1 MTCEEYAVLLQ
12 KSLEEALTPAEE
24 ALLRAHEA
32 ECSACAA
39 KALALNDLQAQLA
52 ALRDDTPP
60 MPEDFHAGWLQR
72 VEDCAMEQK
81 QTRKRPYVKLLS
93 AAAALVFVVGG
104 TLLTRDSLNKAPT
117 AAPQM
122 KMAEYESE
130 SYDTTA
136 EYGYS
141 MARSYSADTG
151 GGMNNAAPMIAG
163 SAAVPE
169 DVEAI
174 LEESGQKI
182 IRTASLT
189 IASPTYADSLAQLKA
204 LCGEMNGWVSYSSE
218 SERNARR
225 TASLT
230 LRIPSEHLSDFL
242 EGTGSIGRI
251 TRREETADDVTESYQ
266 DTAAR
271 LSTQKALMER
281 LKALITDAADL
292 SDLLALESQ
301 IADTQYTIDRLQ
313 SSLNSTDRQV
323 DYATVNVTLREELP
337 EDGMTMADAT
347 LAERFVSALST
358 GWKAFI
364 SFVKDAVVFLAA
376 ALPFIVVVAIVYAV
390 AHIIVRRRKRH
401 HRKEQ

>member
-12 KSLEEALTPAEE
+12 KSLEEPLAPAEE

-32 ECSACAA
+32 DCPACAA
-39 KALALNDLQAQLA
+39 KALALSDLQAQLA
-52 ALRDDTPP
+52 DLRDDAPP

-81 QTRKRPYVKLLS
+81 QTRKRPYVRLLS

-104 TLLTRDSLNKAPT
+104 TLLTRDSLSKAPA

-136 EYGYS
+136 ENSYS
-141 MARSYSADTG
+141 LARSYSADTG
-151 GGMNNAAPMIAG
+151 SGMNNAAPMIAG
-163 SAAVPE
+163 SAA
-169 DVEAI
+169 
-174 LEESGQKI
+174 LSEESSQKI

-189 IASPTYADSLAQLKA
+189 IDSPAYEDSLTRLKA
-204 LCGEMNGWVSYSSE
+204 LCEEMNGWVSYSSE

-242 EGTGSIGRI
+242 NGTDAIGRV

-281 LKALITDAADL
+281 LQALVTDAADL
-292 SDLLALESQ
+292 TDLLALESQ

-337 EDGMTMADAT
+337 ADSMTTADAT
-347 LAERFVSALST
+347 LAERFISALNT

-376 ALPFIVVVAIVYAV
+376 ALPFIVIVAIVYAV
-390 AHIIVRRRKRH
+390 AHIIHRRKRR
-401 HRKEQ
+401 HRKEN

>member
-12 KSLEEALTPAEE
+12 KSLEEPLAPAEE

-32 ECSACAA
+32 ECPACAA

-52 ALRDDTPP
+52 DLRDDTPP

-104 TLLTRDSLNKAPT
+104 TLLTRDSLSKAPA

-122 KMAEYESE
+122 KTIEYESE

-151 GGMNNAAPMIAG
+151 GGMNNAALKISG
-163 SAAVPE
+163 SEAFPE
-169 DVEAI
+169 DAEAI
-174 LEESGQKI
+174 QEESGQKI

-189 IASPTYADSLAQLKA
+189 IATPAYEDSLAQLKA

-313 SSLNSTDRQV
+313 SSLNRTDRQV
-323 DYATVNVTLREELP
+323 DYATVDVTLREELP
-337 EDGMTMADAT
+337 EDGMTTADAT
-347 LAERFVSALST
+347 LAERFTSALST
-358 GWKAFI
+358 GWKAFT

>member
-12 KSLEEALTPAEE
+12 KSLEEPLAPAEE

-32 ECSACAA
+32 DCPACAA
-39 KALALNDLQAQLA
+39 KALALSDLQAQLA
-52 ALRDDTPP
+52 DLRDDAPP

-81 QTRKRPYVKLLS
+81 QTRKRPYVRLLS

-104 TLLTRDSLNKAPT
+104 TLLTRDSLSKAPA

-141 MARSYSADTG
+141 MARSYSADAG
-151 GGMNNAAPMIAG
+151 SGINDAAPMIAG
-163 SAAVPE
+163 SAA
-169 DVEAI
+169 
-174 LEESGQKI
+174 LSEESSQKI

-189 IASPTYADSLAQLKA
+189 IATPAYADSLTQIKA
-204 LCGEMNGWVSYSSE
+204 LCEEMNGWVSYSSE

-242 EGTGSIGRI
+242 EGTGSMGRV

-271 LSTQKALMER
+271 LNTQKALMER
-281 LKALITDAADL
+281 LQALVTDAADL

-337 EDGMTMADAT
+337 ADSMTTADAT
-347 LAERFVSALST
+347 LAERFISALNT

-376 ALPFIVVVAIVYAV
+376 ALPFIVIVAIVYAV
-390 AHIIVRRRKRH
+390 AHIIHRRKRR
-401 HRKEQ
+401 HRKEN

>member
-1 MTCEEYAVLLQ
+1 MTCEAYAVLLQ
-12 KSLEEALTPAEE
+12 KSLEEPLAPAEE
-24 ALLRAHEA
+24 ALLRTHEA
-32 ECSACAA
+32 DCPACAA
-39 KALALNDLQAQLA
+39 KALALSDLQAQLA
-52 ALRDDTPP
+52 DLRDDAPP

-81 QTRKRPYVKLLS
+81 QTRKRPYVRLLS

-104 TLLTRDSLNKAPT
+104 TLLTRDSLSKAPA

-136 EYGYS
+136 ENSYS
-141 MARSYSADTG
+141 LARSYSADAG
-151 GGMNNAAPMIAG
+151 SGINDAAPMVAG
-163 SAAVPE
+163 SAA
-169 DVEAI
+169 
-174 LEESGQKI
+174 LSEESGQKI

-189 IASPTYADSLAQLKA
+189 IDSPAYEDSLTRLKA
-204 LCGEMNGWVSYSSE
+204 LCEEMNGWVSYSSE

-242 EGTGSIGRI
+242 EGTGSMGRV

-271 LSTQKALMER
+271 LNTQKALMER
-281 LKALITDAADL
+281 LQALVTDAADL
-292 SDLLALESQ
+292 TDLLALESQ

-337 EDGMTMADAT
+337 ADSMTTADAT
-347 LAERFVSALST
+347 LAERFISALNT

-376 ALPFIVVVAIVYAV
+376 ALPFIVIVAIVYTV
-390 AHIIVRRRKRH
+390 AHIIRRRKRR
-401 HRKEQ
+401 HRKEN

>member
-104 TLLTRDSLNKAPT
+104 TLLTRDSLSMAPT

-122 KMAEYESE
+122 KMVEYESE

-163 SAAVPE
+163 SEA
-169 DVEAI
+169 VEAV

-189 IASPTYADSLAQLKA
+189 IASPAYADSLTQIKA
-204 LCGEMNGWVSYSSE
+204 LCEEMNGWVSYSSE

-242 EGTGSIGRI
+242 EGTGDIGRI

-281 LKALITDAADL
+281 LQALITDAADL

-323 DYATVNVTLREELP
+323 DYATVSVTLREELP
-337 EDGMTMADAT
+337 EDGMTTADAT
-347 LAERFVSALST
+347 LAERFISALST
-358 GWKAFI
+358 GWNAFI

-390 AHIIVRRRKRH
+390 AHIIRRRKRR

>member
-12 KSLEEALTPAEE
+12 KSLEEPLAPAEE

-32 ECSACAA
+32 DCPACAA
-39 KALALNDLQAQLA
+39 KALALSDLQAQLA
-52 ALRDDTPP
+52 DLRDDAPP

-81 QTRKRPYVKLLS
+81 QTRKRPYVRLLS

-104 TLLTRDSLNKAPT
+104 TLLTRDSLSKAPA

-136 EYGYS
+136 ENSYS
-141 MARSYSADTG
+141 LARSYSADTG

-163 SAAVPE
+163 SAA
-169 DVEAI
+169 
-174 LEESGQKI
+174 LSEESGQKI

-189 IASPTYADSLAQLKA
+189 IDSPAYEDSLTRLKA
-204 LCGEMNGWVSYSSE
+204 LCEEMNGWVSYSSE

-242 EGTGSIGRI
+242 NGTDAIGRV

-281 LKALITDAADL
+281 LQALVTDAADL
-292 SDLLALESQ
+292 TDLLALESQ

-337 EDGMTMADAT
+337 ADSMTTADAT
-347 LAERFVSALST
+347 LAERFINALNT

-376 ALPFIVVVAIVYAV
+376 ALPFIVIVAIVYTV
-390 AHIIVRRRKRH
+390 AHIIHRRKRR
-401 HRKEQ
+401 HRKEN